1 MKLTRLFI
9 FTLFIALLTTINVNA
24 QKRNPRYQ
32 EYIKQYNQMAIDH
45 MKSYRIPASITLA
58 QGLLESGAGMSEL
71 ARKSNNHF
79 GIKCGS
85 GWKGRSVRH
94 TDDAPNECF
103 RAYRHASESYA
114 DHSAFLVNGQ
124 RYAFLFK
131 LSITDYKGWAHGL
144 KKAGYAT
151 DPSYGYKLIDIIETY
166 SLHQYDKQGAYS
178 KRQLRRNPWLLN
190 PHTIYMA
197 NDMAYIVARKGDT
210 FAMLAKELGVS
221 RSKLISYNELYPEYQ
236 LSDGD
241 IIYLKAKRKKALPAY
256 SYYIVE
262 SGDSM
267 YSISQRYAI
276 RLKTLYKLN
285 KKSPDYMPQVGDTLK
300 LR

>member
-1 MKLTRLFI
+1 MRRTKHFLTVLFS
-9 FTLFIALLTTINVNA
+9 LLLLTCSAQA

-32 EYIKQYNQMAIDH
+32 EYIKQYHELAVEH

-58 QGLLESGAGMSEL
+58 QGLLESGAGMSQL

-85 GWKGRSVRH
+85 SWKGRSVRH

-103 RAYRHASESYA
+103 RAYRHASDSYA

-131 LSITDYKGWAHGL
+131 LPITDYKGWAHGL

-151 DPSYGYKLIDIIETY
+151 DPSYGYKLIDLIETY

-197 NDMAYIVARKGDT
+197 NDLAYVVARQGDT
-210 FAMLAKELGVS
+210 FAMLSKELGIS
-221 RSKLISYNELYPEYQ
+221 KSKLISYNELYSDYQ
-236 LSDGD
+236 LQPGD
-241 IIYLKAKRKKALPAY
+241 IIYMKGKRKKALPAY

-262 SGDSM
+262 PDDSM

-276 RLKTLYKLN
+276 RLKNLYKLN
-285 KKSPDYMPQVGDTLK
+285 KKAPDYMPQVGDTLR

>member
-1 MKLTRLFI
+1 MMLTKLYI
-9 FTLFIALLTTINVNA
+9 FSLLIALLATVSANA
-24 QKRNPRYQ
+24 QKRNARYN

-85 GWKGRSVRH
+85 GWRGKSVRH

-131 LSITDYKGWAHGL
+131 LPVTDYKGWAHGL

-166 SLHQYDKQGAYS
+166 SLHLYDKQGAYS
-178 KRQLRRNPWLLN
+178 KRQLRRKPWLLN
-190 PHTIYMA
+190 PHPVYMA
-197 NDMAYIVARKGDT
+197 NDMAYVVVRPGDT
-210 FAMLAKELGVS
+210 FSMLAKELEI
-221 RSKLISYNELYPEYQ
+221 SKSKIGRASCRERVYGL
-236 LSDGD
+236 
-241 IIYLKAKRKKALPAY
+241 
-256 SYYIVE
+256 V
-262 SGDSM
+262 
-267 YSISQRYAI
+267 
-276 RLKTLYKLN
+276 
-285 KKSPDYMPQVGDTLK
+285 
-300 LR
+300 